1 MPDYLAALVP
11 LAATTGLRHGELRAL
26 QRRHLHLDDPARA
39 IVQVRGTAANN
50 RATGKYNQI
59 GDPKTKASR
68 RDVAIPSF
76 VVPILQDHLEK
87 HAQPG
92 DDGFV
97 FVGRNGAVLH
107 ASVVESNWRSVRK
120 QVGLDDLH
128 IHDLRH
134 TALTW
139 AARSGATLAE
149 LMAIAGHKNPTI
161 ALRYQHIGD
170 EERRH
175 AIAEKVGAAFT
186 DELAQRRARRTTG
199 VEGAGQSVA
208 SGGHGSPEGAGP
220 HTSDMTD

>member
-1 MPDYLAALVP
+1 M
-11 LAATTGLRHGELRAL
+11 TTASSSSGGRARCCTL
-26 QRRHLHLDDPARA
+26 PSSSR
-39 IVQVRGTAANN
+39 
-50 RATGKYNQI
+50 TGR
-59 GDPKTKASR
+59 P
-68 RDVAIPSF
+68 
-76 VVPILQDHLEK
+76 
-87 HAQPG
+87 
-92 DDGFV
+92 
-97 FVGRNGAVLH
+97 
-107 ASVVESNWRSVRK
+107 WRK

-186 DELAQRRARRTTG
+186 DELTQRRARRTTG
-199 VEGAGQSVA
+199 GEGAGQS
-208 SGGHGSPEGAGP
+208 H
-220 HTSDMTD
+220 